1 LSYKN
6 DRINRIN
13 FNNNSKM
20 KKISLLNN
28 GIIFILFLFIS
39 ESTHSQISYNIIPE
53 NSSMIIRG
61 TSSLHDW
68 QMEVKEMA
76 GSAALLMNERH
87 VDSILDTRFSCRTK
101 SIVSDYRLMDKKTYE
116 ALKAEEYSAIHFRIA
131 NDKKIYRSGGSF
143 SGEVTGYLS
152 IAGVT
157 KEIDVPFNGRIL
169 ENGEVEV
176 EGTVPLKMSEF
187 NIDPPTALMGAL
199 KTDDEIRIS
208 YSLILGRDMGKE
220 AVASMNSSNGSR

>member
-1 LSYKN
+1 MK
-6 DRINRIN
+6 RIG
-13 FNNNSKM
+13 
-20 KKISLLNN
+20 LLETVLV
-28 GIIFILFLFIS
+28 IILLLFIFVDS
-39 ESTHSQISYNIIPE
+39 NSQVSYSIIPE

-68 QMEVKEMA
+68 QVEVKEMA
-76 GSAALLMNERH
+76 GSAALLMNETYI
-87 VDSILDTRFSCRTK
+87 DSILDTRFSFRTK

-131 NDKKIYRSGGSF
+131 NDKEIYRSDSGF
-143 SGEVTGYLS
+143 SGKVTGYLS

-157 KEIDVPFNGRIL
+157 KEIDVPFSGKIL
-169 ENGEVEV
+169 ENGQVEV

-199 KTDDEIRIS
+199 KTDDEVWIS
-208 YSLILGRDMGKE
+208 YSLKLGMDMSKE
-220 AVASMNSSNGSR
+220 TVASKNSSNDSR